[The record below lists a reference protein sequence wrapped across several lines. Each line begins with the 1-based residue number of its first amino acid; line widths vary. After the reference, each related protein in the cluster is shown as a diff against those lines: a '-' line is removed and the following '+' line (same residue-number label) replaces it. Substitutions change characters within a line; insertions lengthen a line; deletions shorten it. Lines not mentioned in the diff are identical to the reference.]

1 MYTIDDYK
9 YDLPESLI
17 AQTPAGK
24 RDHSR
29 LLFFN
34 RKNGTIDHH
43 QFYQLT
49 TLLSPGDVL
58 VLNDTRVIPGRLL
71 GRKRSGGKVEAL
83 ILDYGNSPSATAST
97 GKQERIQPCLI
108 KSSKKP
114 RQGTWIHFS
123 PDLSA
128 EVLSLKDGIAS
139 LRFVFQEDFDLIL
152 QKIGKIP
159 LPPYIKRDN
168 GQTDR
173 QIEDRESYQTVYAAA
188 PGAIA
193 APTAG
198 LHFTKN
204 VLQTLGD
211 MGIEIVTIT
220 LHVGYGTFLPVRVSD
235 IRDHKMHTEWYTIS
249 ANTAARINSA
259 RKKGRRIIAVGT
271 TSVRTLE
278 YHSDSNGMLT
288 AGCGNCDLFIYPG
301 YQFKVIDGLLTNFHL
316 PGSTLL
322 MLVAAL
328 AGRRSILAAYQ
339 AAIAA
344 KYRFFSYGDA
354 MLII

>member
-9 YDLPESLI
+9 YDLPQSLI
-17 AQTPAGK
+17 AQTPAAK

-29 LLFFN
+29 LLLFN
-34 RKNGTIDHH
+34 RKNGHIAHH
-43 QFYQLT
+43 QFHQIT

-71 GRKRSGGKVEAL
+71 GRKRSGGKVEVL
-83 ILDYGNSPSATAST
+83 ILDYGNSPSTTALS
-97 GKQERIQPCLI
+97 GKQDRIQHCLI

-123 PDLSA
+123 SDLDA
-128 EVLSLKDGIAS
+128 EVLTWKDGIAL
-139 LRFVFQEDFDLIL
+139 LRFVFQKDFNLIL

-168 GQTDR
+168 DQTA
-173 QIEDRESYQTVYAAA
+173 QQAKDRESYQTVYAAS

-198 LHFTKN
+198 LHFTQN
-204 VLQTLGD
+204 VLQSLQD
-211 MGIEIVTIT
+211 MGVEIVTIT

-235 IRDHKMHTEWYTIS
+235 IRNHKMHTEWYTIS
-249 ANTAARINSA
+249 PKTAASVNSA

-278 YHSDSNGMLT
+278 YHSGSNGKLT
-288 AGCGNCDLFIYPG
+288 AGSGHCDLFIYPG
-301 YQFKVIDGLLTNFHL
+301 YQFKIIDGLLTNFHL
-316 PGSTLL
+316 PRSTLL

-339 AAIAA
+339 AAIKA

>member
-34 RKNGTIDHH
+34 RKNGKIAHH
-43 QFYQLT
+43 QFHQIT

-58 VLNDTRVIPGRLL
+58 VLNDTRVIFGRLL

-83 ILDYGNSPSATAST
+83 ILDYVNSPSTTALT
-97 GKQERIQPCLI
+97 GKQERIQRCLI

-123 PDLSA
+123 SDLNA
-128 EVLSLKDGIAS
+128 EVLTWKDGVAL
-139 LRFVFQEDFDLIL
+139 LRFVFQKDFDLIL

-168 GQTDR
+168 AQTDR
-173 QIEDRESYQTVYAAA
+173 QAEDRESYQTVYAAR

-204 VLQTLGD
+204 VLQALAD
-211 MGIEIVTIT
+211 MGVEIVTIT

-235 IRDHKMHTEWYTIS
+235 IRNHKMHTEWYAIGS
-249 ANTAARINSA
+249 KTAARINCA
-259 RKKGRRIIAVGT
+259 RKEGRRIIAVGT

-278 YHSDSNGMLT
+278 YHSDSDGMLT
-288 AGCGNCDLFIYPG
+288 SGCGNCDLFIYPA

-316 PGSTLL
+316 PRSTLL

-328 AGRRSILAAYQ
+328 TGRRPILAAYQ
-339 AAIAA
+339 AAIEA

>member
-9 YDLPESLI
+9 YDLPQSLI
-17 AQTPAGK
+17 AQTPAAK

-29 LLFFN
+29 LLFLN
-34 RKNGTIDHH
+34 RKHGAIAHH
-43 QFYQLT
+43 QFHQIT
-49 TLLSPGDVL
+49 TLLAPGDLL

-71 GRKRSGGKVEAL
+71 GRKPSGGKVETL
-83 ILDYGNSPSATAST
+83 ILDYGDGPSTTVSS
-97 GKQERIQPCLI
+97 GKQERIQRCLI

-123 PDLSA
+123 SDLSA
-128 EVLSLKDGIAS
+128 EVLRWKDGIA
-139 LRFVFQEDFDLIL
+139 LLKFVFQKDFDLIL
-152 QKIGKIP
+152 QEIGKIP

-168 GQTDR
+168 GQTER
-173 QIEDRESYQTVYAAA
+173 QAKDRESYQTVYAVK

-198 LHFTKN
+198 LHFTQN
-204 VLQTLGD
+204 VLQALTD
-211 MGIEIVTIT
+211 MGVEIVTIT
-220 LHVGYGTFLPVRVSD
+220 LHVGYGTFLPVRVTD
-235 IRDHKMHTEWYTIS
+235 IRHHKMHTEWYTIS
-249 ANTAARINSA
+249 ANTAACINSA
-259 RKKGRRIIAVGT
+259 RKEGRRIIAVGT
-271 TSVRTLE
+271 TSVRTIE

-288 AGCGNCDLFIYPG
+288 AGSGHCDLFIYPG

-316 PGSTLL
+316 PRSTLL

-339 AAIAA
+339 AAVAA